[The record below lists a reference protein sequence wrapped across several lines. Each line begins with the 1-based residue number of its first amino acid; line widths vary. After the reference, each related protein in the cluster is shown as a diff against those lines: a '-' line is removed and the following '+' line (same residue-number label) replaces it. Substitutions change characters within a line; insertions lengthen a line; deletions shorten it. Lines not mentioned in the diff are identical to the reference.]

1 MSARSGL
8 WWRALRDEGVSVELS
23 VVASEVFSSS
33 RGIME
38 NPTEAV
44 LSAGLARKR
53 SRGSA

>member
-23 VVASEVFSSS
+23 AVASEIFSSS